1 MVPPDTVIPPF
12 TVYGGKPAQFLG
24 ELTEAISTIN
34 EDLAKTYYK
43 NFIGLGGTDGQSAAG
58 TNQGSTQ

>member
-1 MVPPDTVIPPF
+1 MVPNDTVIPSY
-12 TVYGGKPAQFLG
+12 TVFGGKPAQFLG

-43 NFIGLGGTDGQSAAG
+43 NFIGLSDNNQPGGGGGGQ
-58 TNQGSTQ
+58 Q